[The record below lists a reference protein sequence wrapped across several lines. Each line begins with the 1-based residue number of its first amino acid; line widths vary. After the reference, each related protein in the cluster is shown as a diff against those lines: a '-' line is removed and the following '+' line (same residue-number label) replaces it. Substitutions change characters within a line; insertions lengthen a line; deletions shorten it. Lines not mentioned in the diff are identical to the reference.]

1 MSDDVDAETLISR
14 LSGPLAPP
22 DRAAF
27 RRAAEAAL
35 AHVPCLGEGA
45 AYRALAQLQRRY
57 FTPPTEQKAS
67 WGIENELHT
76 LGRSKLATRP
86 PIAEDIDGR
95 ILRYRKPLQAV

>member
-1 MSDDVDAETLISR
+1 MSDDVDAETLIAR

-27 RRAAEAAL
+27 RKAAEAAL

-45 AYRALAQLQRRY
+45 AYRVLAQLQRRY
-57 FTPPTEQKAS
+57 FIPVDDYKAA
-67 WGIENELHT
+67 WDIGHEIF
-76 LGRSKLATRP
+76 RSNKLRDKPA
-86 PIAEDIDGR
+86 IGEDIDGR